1 VIALQTKIRVSF
13 YADVDEK
20 KMNDVFKGFN
30 KCGAEIITNEFPEL
44 LNVGSFDVEVLSKKE
59 E

>member
-1 VIALQTKIRVSF
+1 MQKEIKVSF
-13 YADVDEK
+13 YADVEEK
-20 KMNDVFKGFN
+20 KMDYVLRAFN